1 MKIIE
6 TALRRPVTVI
16 ILTAALVYFGLF
28 SYSRMGVQ
36 QIPDVDLPVVMVATS
51 MRGATAQAMD
61 NDVTDVLEEKI
72 NTISGIES
80 LNSSSYMGS
89 AVTVVQFNLNRD
101 IDAAAADVRDKV
113 NAAAANLPDEADTPI
128 ISKFD
133 VGDSALVLITLTGD
147 APYKDK
153 VYFAD
158 KVVKVKFESI
168 DGVGQ
173 VELPGMRDREIRVW
187 IDPVR
192 LRSRGLVVEDL
203 SRAISSKHVELPAGS
218 ITMDRLKMDLRIA
231 GEYTSV
237 DELKSLPITTRNGVV
252 IRLGDVADVEDG
264 FEERR
269 SAAAVNG
276 EPAIMISLKKQRGA
290 NEVEVCD
297 AIVRRFDEMKDSVP
311 DGMKLTLTYN
321 KADFIKRS
329 MRGVSRDVIQAVV
342 LCSLLMLFFMQT
354 VRATFV
360 TVISMPVCLIG
371 SFCVLSALGISINNM
386 SMMGISLA
394 VGMVVDATTVV
405 LENVHTYMEKGL
417 LPYDAAL
424 QGSREVAF
432 AVVGGALTTVGVFAP
447 IATMG
452 GIIGRFF
459 YAFGITIVVTV
470 SISLILSMTLTPFL
484 CSRLLRLAPSGRI
497 ARFCDG
503 VLTALENLYR
513 KVLTAAV
520 HHKFITLCAAAAFFV
535 FGIFVQKRVGTTFM
549 TNDDMGVFMI
559 NCELPSGTD
568 IDETARVMEQIAA
581 VVRHNPGVL
590 RTLSNVGTG
599 RSSGQSNKGNVV
611 VQLIPRSDR
620 LEQTAVMAQVR
631 RSVQGFRDVAMN
643 FTAFSGKDVEVVLSG
658 ASTQRL
664 LEIAEKIIDD
674 INASGTMHDAET
686 DVRLDKP
693 QLSIDIDRGVTDA
706 MNVNIRSLSAEIQA
720 YFGGA
725 KVGVYKEGGYRYNI
739 RLMARPGQRSSV
751 EDLSMLSFKNG
762 DGEIVQAPGL
772 ITVKKVMSPSVIKR
786 YGRKTAITISANT
799 VGKYST
805 GEAMEF
811 ITQSARRHIPKG
823 SDITVQPYGRAK
835 NMNTEFARLLYALII
850 AVSLVYII
858 MAVQFESFIYPFAVM
873 FSLPLMTPGTFCM
886 MYLLN
891 VKMDVMAYMGIILLV
906 GIVVNNGIILVD
918 FINANRLRGMDK
930 TAAVID
936 AGPRRLRAILIT
948 SLSTLMGAVPAAF
961 KLSEG
966 SESRQPM
973 SAALA
978 GGLFT
983 STLLTL
989 LVVPVV
995 YLVLDNLKE
1004 RFGRKLIQNRLP

>member
-371 SFCVLSALGISINNM
+371 SFCVLSALGVSINNM

-405 LENVHTYMEKGL
+405 LENVHT
-417 LPYDAAL
+417 
-424 QGSREVAF
+424 
-432 AVVGGALTTVGVFAP
+432 
-447 IATMG
+447 
-452 GIIGRFF
+452 
-459 YAFGITIVVTV
+459 
-470 SISLILSMTLTPFL
+470 
-484 CSRLLRLAPSGRI
+484 
-497 ARFCDG
+497 
-503 VLTALENLYR
+503 
-513 KVLTAAV
+513 
-520 HHKFITLCAAAAFFV
+520 
-535 FGIFVQKRVGTTFM
+535 
-549 TNDDMGVFMI
+549 
-559 NCELPSGTD
+559 
-568 IDETARVMEQIAA
+568 
-581 VVRHNPGVL
+581 
-590 RTLSNVGTG
+590 
-599 RSSGQSNKGNVV
+599 
-611 VQLIPRSDR
+611 
-620 LEQTAVMAQVR
+620 
-631 RSVQGFRDVAMN
+631 
-643 FTAFSGKDVEVVLSG
+643 
-658 ASTQRL
+658 
-664 LEIAEKIIDD
+664 
-674 INASGTMHDAET
+674 
-686 DVRLDKP
+686 
-693 QLSIDIDRGVTDA
+693 
-706 MNVNIRSLSAEIQA
+706 
-720 YFGGA
+720 
-725 KVGVYKEGGYRYNI
+725 
-739 RLMARPGQRSSV
+739 
-751 EDLSMLSFKNG
+751 
-762 DGEIVQAPGL
+762 
-772 ITVKKVMSPSVIKR
+772 
-786 YGRKTAITISANT
+786 
-799 VGKYST
+799 
-805 GEAMEF
+805 
-811 ITQSARRHIPKG
+811 
-823 SDITVQPYGRAK
+823 
-835 NMNTEFARLLYALII
+835 
-850 AVSLVYII
+850 
-858 MAVQFESFIYPFAVM
+858 
-873 FSLPLMTPGTFCM
+873 
-886 MYLLN
+886 
-891 VKMDVMAYMGIILLV
+891 
-906 GIVVNNGIILVD
+906 
-918 FINANRLRGMDK
+918 
-930 TAAVID
+930 
-936 AGPRRLRAILIT
+936 
-948 SLSTLMGAVPAAF
+948 
-961 KLSEG
+961 
-966 SESRQPM
+966 
-973 SAALA
+973 
-978 GGLFT
+978 
-983 STLLTL
+983 
-989 LVVPVV
+989 
-995 YLVLDNLKE
+995 
-1004 RFGRKLIQNRLP
+1004 